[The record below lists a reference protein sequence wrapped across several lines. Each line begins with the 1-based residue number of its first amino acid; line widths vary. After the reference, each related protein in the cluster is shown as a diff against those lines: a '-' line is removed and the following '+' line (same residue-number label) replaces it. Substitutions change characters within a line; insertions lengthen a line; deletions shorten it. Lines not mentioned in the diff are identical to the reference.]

1 MPTPSSKSLSVP
13 YPSRTHFVREGWVTP
28 MLALILLAGAAQAGS
43 TAHIG
48 VGATVVRSARVS
60 VEVGKSIRVR
70 FSGRGA
76 AGMAVHAESG
86 LVAAPE
92 VDLPAPKDGFVVVTV
107 LG

>member
-1 MPTPSSKSLSVP
+1 MFRPL
-13 YPSRTHFVREGWVTP
+13 
-28 MLALILLAGAAQAGS
+28 LALILLASAAQAGS
-43 TAHIG
+43 TAHIA

-86 LVAAPE
+86 LVAAPV
-92 VDLPAPKDGFVVVTV
+92 VDLPAPTDGFVVVTV

>member
-1 MPTPSSKSLSVP
+1 MLRPL
-13 YPSRTHFVREGWVTP
+13 
-28 MLALILLAGAAQAGS
+28 LALILLAGAAQAGS

>member
-1 MPTPSSKSLSVP
+1 MLRPL
-13 YPSRTHFVREGWVTP
+13 
-28 MLALILLAGAAQAGS
+28 LALILLAGAAQAGS
-43 TAHIG
+43 TAQHIA

-86 LVAAPE
+86 LVSAPE
-92 VDLPAPKDGFVVVTV
+92 IDLPAPKDGFVVVTV